1 MAGPIVTPRNWRCV
15 RLASHGGKY
24 AYNIRGS
31 NFPRRANPLDGPR
44 GHLGQRR
51 LLGGESGALSPV
63 QFREELCRVK
73 PVQNRREEGRR
84 PPFSVNAGSCRAL
97 FLLRFPCFLI
107 IISYLYY
114 IYI

>member
-1 MAGPIVTPRNWRCV
+1 MLDPNVLPSKREV
-15 RLASHGGKY
+15 RQLQKPHGIFGRYQQPPHGSHGGKY

-31 NFPRRANPLDGPR
+31 NLRRRADPLDGPR

-51 LLGGESGALSPV
+51 LRGGESGALSPV

-84 PPFSVNAGSCRAL
+84 PPFW
-97 FLLRFPCFLI
+97 
-107 IISYLYY
+107 
-114 IYI
+114 